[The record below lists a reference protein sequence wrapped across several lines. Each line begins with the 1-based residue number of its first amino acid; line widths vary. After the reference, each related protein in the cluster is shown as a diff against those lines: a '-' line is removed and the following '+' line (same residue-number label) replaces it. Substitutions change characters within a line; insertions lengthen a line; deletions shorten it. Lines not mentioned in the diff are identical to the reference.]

1 VYHGRVDLD
10 DEERVMAS
18 WTEVEQD
25 LQRALNLRHRPVAV
39 AFRETPPAGVPAFA
53 GSEPSGCSFWRL
65 AGAGRAFY
73 TVPGDHYNCPIGS
86 HTHAIPLPPA
96 RAPELEQTLG
106 LMAGLG
112 YVRMEEVPD
121 IPRLPRTPG
130 AVVYAPLG
138 DTPVDPDV
146 VLVAGRPGRLM
157 LLMEAAGHA
166 GVATQ
171 PGLLGR
177 PTCMALPAVLAGGAV
192 ASTGCIGNRV
202 YTDLGDD
209 ELYVAVSGRDVR
221 RVVGSLTTII
231 GANDA
236 LAGYHRERRRTL
248 ATE

>member
-1 VYHGRVDLD
+1 MTAWA
-10 DEERVMAS
+10 EI
-18 WTEVEQD
+18 EQG
-25 LQRALNLRHRPVAV
+25 LWQGLRLSCRPVAV
-39 AFRETPPAGVPAFA
+39 AFRDSPPAGVAAFA
-53 GSEPSGCSFWRL
+53 GTEPSGCSFWRL
-65 AGAGRAFY
+65 AAAGRAFY
-73 TVPGDHYNCPIGS
+73 TVPSDHHNCAIGGY
-86 HTHAIPLPPA
+86 THAIPLPA
-96 RAPELEQTLG
+96 DRAPELAQTLG

-112 YVRMEEVPD
+112 YVRMEEVPG

-146 VLVAGRPGRLM
+146 VLFAGRPGRLM
-157 LLMEAAGHA
+157 LLLEATGRA

-177 PTCMALPAVLAGGAV
+177 PTCMALPAALAGGVV

-209 ELYVAVSGRDVR
+209 ELYVAVPGRDVAR
-221 RVVGSLTTII
+221 LAAEVSTILS
-231 GANDA
+231 ANDA
-236 LAGYHRERRRTL
+236 LADYHRERRRAL